1 MGIVRQP
8 PGQSIAPAAA
18 NPCKGGTH
26 ANHIRIQT
34 GGGRGAGR
42 HAGRAI
48 VGMRPTAVVAVIR
61 RTVRDVAGRG
71 AEDRQ
76 PGRRRAAGLE
86 PASKQA
92 AEQYRD
98 CLTAAG
104 VPAQIM
110 DGNWVV
116 LQWTGDGSGSV
127 SSGSTDGDRDK
138 AIKECQAKV
147 PDYHDPDFNTK

>member
-1 MGIVRQP
+1 MRTTSVLRL
-8 PGQSIAPAAA
+8 AAA
-18 NPCKGGTH
+18 AALAAAMTVPLSACGQQQPTQSSDEPSATTSQDAAPKTDSQGGD
-26 ANHIRIQT
+26 APQGSN
-34 GGGRGAGR
+34 
-42 HAGRAI
+42 
-48 VGMRPTAVVAVIR
+48 
-61 RTVRDVAGRG
+61 
-71 AEDRQ
+71 
-76 PGRRRAAGLE
+76 

-116 LQWTGDGSGSV
+116 FQWTGDGSGSV
-127 SSGSTDGDRDK
+127 SSESTDVDRDK

>member
-1 MGIVRQP
+1 MRTTSVLRL
-8 PGQSIAPAAA
+8 AAA
-18 NPCKGGTH
+18 AALAAAMTLPLSACGQQQPTQSSDAPSATASQDTAPKIDSQGGD
-26 ANHIRIQT
+26 APQGSN
-34 GGGRGAGR
+34 
-42 HAGRAI
+42 
-48 VGMRPTAVVAVIR
+48 
-61 RTVRDVAGRG
+61 
-71 AEDRQ
+71 
-76 PGRRRAAGLE
+76 

-127 SSGSTDGDRDK
+127 SSETTDGDRDK

>member
-1 MGIVRQP
+1 MRTTSILRLAAATVLAAAM
-8 PGQSIAPAAA
+8 IAPLSACGRQQPASSSDAPSATTSQDTAPKTDSQGSDAAQGV
-18 NPCKGGTH
+18 N
-26 ANHIRIQT
+26 
-34 GGGRGAGR
+34 
-42 HAGRAI
+42 
-48 VGMRPTAVVAVIR
+48 
-61 RTVRDVAGRG
+61 
-71 AEDRQ
+71 
-76 PGRRRAAGLE
+76 

-116 LQWTGDGSGSV
+116 FQWTGNDSGSV

>member
-1 MGIVRQP
+1 MRTTSVFRL
-8 PGQSIAPAAA
+8 AAA
-18 NPCKGGTH
+18 AVLAATLAATLAAPLSACGQQQSSQSSGAPSATSQDAAPKTDSQGGD
-26 ANHIRIQT
+26 APQGSN
-34 GGGRGAGR
+34 
-42 HAGRAI
+42 
-48 VGMRPTAVVAVIR
+48 
-61 RTVRDVAGRG
+61 
-71 AEDRQ
+71 
-76 PGRRRAAGLE
+76 

-110 DGNWVV
+110 DGSWVV

>member
-1 MGIVRQP
+1 MRTTSVFRL
-8 PGQSIAPAAA
+8 SAAVALAAA
-18 NPCKGGTH
+18 LAAPLSACGQQQSSQSSGAPSATTSQDAAPKTDSQGGD
-26 ANHIRIQT
+26 APQGSN
-34 GGGRGAGR
+34 
-42 HAGRAI
+42 
-48 VGMRPTAVVAVIR
+48 
-61 RTVRDVAGRG
+61 
-71 AEDRQ
+71 
-76 PGRRRAAGLE
+76 

-92 AEQYRD
+92 AERYRD

>member
-1 MGIVRQP
+1 MRTT
-8 PGQSIAPAAA
+8 SIFRLAAA
-18 NPCKGGTH
+18 ATLAAMMTMPLSACGQQQSSQSSGASSASTSQDATPKTDSQGGDATQG
-26 ANHIRIQT
+26 AN
-34 GGGRGAGR
+34 
-42 HAGRAI
+42 
-48 VGMRPTAVVAVIR
+48 
-61 RTVRDVAGRG
+61 
-71 AEDRQ
+71 
-76 PGRRRAAGLE
+76 

-104 VPAQIM
+104 VPAQIW

-116 LQWTGDGSGSV
+116 LQWTGDDSGSV

>member
-1 MGIVRQP
+1 MRNTIVLRLAAAVALAAAMAAP
-8 PGQSIAPAAA
+8 LSACGQSQSSQSAAKPTVSQDAAP
-18 NPCKGGTH
+18 KTDSQGGD
-26 ANHIRIQT
+26 APQGSN
-34 GGGRGAGR
+34 
-42 HAGRAI
+42 
-48 VGMRPTAVVAVIR
+48 
-61 RTVRDVAGRG
+61 
-71 AEDRQ
+71 
-76 PGRRRAAGLE
+76 

-92 AEQYRD
+92 AERYRD

-116 LQWTGDGSGSV
+116 LQWTGDDSGSV

>member
-1 MGIVRQP
+1 MRTTSVFRL
-8 PGQSIAPAAA
+8 AAA
-18 NPCKGGTH
+18 AVLAATLAAPLSACGQQQSSQSSGAPSATSQDAAPKTDSQGGD
-26 ANHIRIQT
+26 APQ
-34 GGGRGAGR
+34 G
-42 HAGRAI
+42 
-48 VGMRPTAVVAVIR
+48 
-61 RTVRDVAGRG
+61 
-71 AEDRQ
+71 
-76 PGRRRAAGLE
+76 
-86 PASKQA
+86 SKQA

>member
-1 MGIVRQP
+1 MRTTPVLRL
-8 PGQSIAPAAA
+8 AAA
-18 NPCKGGTH
+18 TALTVALMPLATACGQQQSSPASGTSSTTTSQEAAPKTDSQGGDAVQG
-26 ANHIRIQT
+26 AN
-34 GGGRGAGR
+34 
-42 HAGRAI
+42 
-48 VGMRPTAVVAVIR
+48 
-61 RTVRDVAGRG
+61 
-71 AEDRQ
+71 
-76 PGRRRAAGLE
+76 

-116 LQWTGDGSGSV
+116 LQWTGDGSGTA
-127 SSGSTDGDRDK
+127 SSGSDDGTRDK